1 MGVLLFS
8 PLALSACGAG
18 QVTQTATQNRDKVGP
33 MAQVGDIS
41 LRAVELAAPPGDKY
55 EQGSDAELTLAIVNG
70 GEEPDTLVGVSGTDF
85 AGAQISASSGS
96 PSPPAPA
103 APSGPPPATPPGTAA
118 PPRTA
123 APPPPGAPP
132 PPPGPPPPPPRPP
145 PPPAGPRRPPAG
157 PPPRARSGPRHAG
170 PGRGFAARDPA
181 AVDGLRRVRRPHD
194 HADGTRPVAHHGPV
208 PPGHL
213 HLPEGRCRD
222 HGDHR
227 RQPHLRQHAD
237 RDFQLRREEPRRVGG
252 RRSHRSRRPPADRL
266 LLCCGRRPPQNCRP
280 RRLASVSCLPPV

>member
-85 AGAQISASSGS
+85 ARAQISASSVS
-96 PSPPAPA
+96 PSPSAQATPSGSPARTPSGTPA
-103 APSGPPPATPPGTAA
+103 GPPSGPA
-118 PPRTA
+118 PPPRAPPPPPPPA
-123 APPPPGAPP
+123 APPPPRGR
-132 PPPGPPPPPPRPP
+132 PPPRPAP
-145 PPPAGPRRPPAG
+145 PRPPRAA
-157 PPPRARSGPRHAG
+157 PPPRARSGHPHAG
-170 PGRGFAARDPA
+170 PGGGFAARDPA

-194 HADGTRPVAHHGPV
+194 HADGARPVA
-208 PPGHL
+208 
-213 HLPEGRCRD
+213 D
-222 HGDHR
+222 HG
-227 RQPHLRQHAD
+227 
-237 RDFQLRREEPRRVGG
+237 
-252 RRSHRSRRPPADRL
+252 S
-266 LLCCGRRPPQNCRP
+266 
-280 RRLASVSCLPPV
+280 